1 MQKIDERRRIT
12 VDRRAFNHYEVP
24 CPFCGE
30 NVGPRFVTREHLD
43 IPPNPPYAATV
54 RCPRC
59 QEELEVLF
67 GASYGAAML
76 VRELDVAEHEVDA
89 RLGPTR
95 TRRARAGR
103 KPRHRSRACQSP
115 RRGGPCG

>member
-59 QEELEVLF
+59 KEEFEVVFSSGRRLD
-67 GASYGAAML
+67 APADAPRTEEPQSVAA
-76 VRELDVAEHEVDA
+76 R
-89 RLGPTR
+89 
-95 TRRARAGR
+95 
-103 KPRHRSRACQSP
+103 PRGSLRP
-115 RRGGPCG
+115 GT

>member
-1 MQKIDERRRIT
+1 VKSGATSPTLRVFVSLAIFVRPFGAAIAPRLSRVQKIDERRRIT
-12 VDRRAFNHYEVP
+12 VDRRAFTHYEVA

-59 QEELEVLF
+59 KEEFEVLF
-67 GASYGAAML
+67 GS
-76 VRELDVAEHEVDA
+76 
-89 RLGPTR
+89 
-95 TRRARAGR
+95 
-103 KPRHRSRACQSP
+103 S
-115 RRGGPCG
+115 